1 MRCKTHVKSEEVGS
15 SLDHLRLVRCEARK
29 NRFAQIVLH
38 ELGPV
43 LKARSAHYCA
53 EWSRLTPVM

>member
-43 LKARSAHYCA
+43 LKARSAHY
-53 EWSRLTPVM
+53 